1 MKTIFYIY
9 LEKIHALLKILDEN
23 IPVIKPFQKIKVF
36 WDVVILVI
44 IVGFFFIIPMQLS
57 FDFYYETEFE
67 EILEHYEVHKNLAG
81 FLVFIPEFCLIIDT
95 LLKFITGFYEN
106 GLVITQKH
114 HIIKHYLKNGIIFD
128 LLSYCPILIQTLT
141 KNHSFI
147 IQVLQILVFCK
158 MKRIQ
163 IIINNFKE
171 MMSLNGKND
180 YILSLIIL
188 TFEIIFFCHLN
199 ACLWHFV
206 AYYYPSTQETI
217 TWLDSS
223 HTRSLA
229 WPTRYYYSLYWS
241 VSVMVTIGFG
251 EKVSPQNNIELLTG
265 IFILLSSA
273 LFFGYTINVIREIS
287 NEMMKNEKE
296 YK

>member
-1 MKTIFYIY
+1 M
-9 LEKIHALLKILDEN
+9 
-23 IPVIKPFQKIKVF
+23 IKPFQKIKVI

-57 FDFYYETEFE
+57 FDFYYEIEFE
-67 EILEHYEVHKNLAG
+67 ELLEHYHFHHNLSS
-81 FLVFIPEFCLIIDT
+81 FLVFLPEFCLIIDT
-95 LLKFITGFYEN
+95 LLKFNTGYYEN
-106 GLVITQKH
+106 GLVITHRK

-128 LLSYCPILIQTLT
+128 MLSYCPIFIQSLT
-141 KNHSFI
+141 RNSNFSFK
-147 IQVLQILVFCK
+147 VLQILVFCK
-158 MKRIQ
+158 SKRIQ

-171 MMSLNGKND
+171 MISLRGKHD
-180 YILSLIIL
+180 YIISFIIL

-223 HTRSLA
+223 HTRGLP
-229 WPTRYYYSLYWS
+229 WPTRYFYSLYWS

-251 EKVSPQNNIELLTG
+251 EKVSPQNNVELLVG
-265 IFILLSSA
+265 IFIFLGSA

-287 NEMMKNEKE
+287 NEITKNEKE